1 MRPYFGFGN
10 AFDLVLY
17 PTHMHFHHMLTILN
31 LILYAL
37 PKVLRS
43 YLYRRAKEEALHSHI
58 KISILGR
65 FQSLRGGGNE
75 IGLLQ
80 NKTKEK

>member
-1 MRPYFGFGN
+1 
-10 AFDLVLY
+10 
-17 PTHMHFHHMLTILN
+17 MLTILN

-37 PKVLRS
+37 PKVLPS

-65 FQSLRGGGNE
+65 FQSLGGGNE

-80 NKTKEK
+80 KKTKEKKKLKGTPFN